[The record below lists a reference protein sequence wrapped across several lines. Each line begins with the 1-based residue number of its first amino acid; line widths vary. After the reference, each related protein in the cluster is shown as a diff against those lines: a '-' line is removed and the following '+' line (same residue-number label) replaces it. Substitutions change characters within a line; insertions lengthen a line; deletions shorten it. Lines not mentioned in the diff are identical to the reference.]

1 MRGESGEILH
11 GTKGSSTLDRLL
23 NSLDHA
29 SLDPDEWPNLCD
41 HLSDLVDGDG
51 ALLVPY
57 DTDDRN
63 LAMPHSPRLAGPLAN
78 CIELGWHKRDI
89 RKAGVPKAIRTGF
102 VTDHDIIA
110 PEDMD
115 RHPFYDW
122 LGSVGLKWYVGV
134 TFKFDDRVWC
144 AAVNARPQRGAF
156 DQDDIGQ
163 LIRLRDS
170 LSLMGKRSALMGH
183 RRVKSMEEAFS
194 SRSLGV
200 AAIGPLGKILF
211 MNQRAEELLGG
222 AELVRNGYLRTN
234 NAQLDRRLSDLVL
247 SAANFRRE
255 LPGLH
260 PRPVVLNLGLLQ
272 ALSIDIVPMPRDFQS
287 VLSGVT
293 ALLTIQD
300 VSPTPHA
307 IGDDVRARYSLT
319 AREFEIARHLVTG
332 RRLADAATAM
342 GVSVA
347 TARQHLKSIFSK
359 TGTHRQAE
367 LVALLTRT

>member
-1 MRGESGEILH
+1 ML
-11 GTKGSSTLDRLL
+11 GTKGHSILEKLQD
-23 NSLDHA
+23 SLDHA
-29 SLDPDEWPNLCD
+29 SLDPEEWPALCD
-41 HLSDLVDGDG
+41 HLSDFVDGDG
-51 ALLVPY
+51 GMLVPY
-57 DTDDRN
+57 DSDDRN
-63 LAMPHSPRLAGPLAN
+63 LAMPHSPRLAGALVN
-78 CIELGWHKRDI
+78 CFELGWHKRDF
-89 RKAGVPKAIRTGF
+89 RRAGVPKAIRTGF
-102 VTDHDIIA
+102 VTDHDLIA

-122 LGSVGLKWYVGV
+122 LGTVGLKWYVGV
-134 TFKFDDRVWC
+134 TFKFDDRIWC
-144 AAVNARPQRGAF
+144 AAVNARPERGAF
-156 DQDDIGQ
+156 GSDDIDK
-163 LIRLRDS
+163 LMKLRDS

-194 SRSLGV
+194 ARNSGV
-200 AAIGPLGKILF
+200 AAIGALGKILS

-222 AELVRNGYLRTN
+222 AELVRNGYLRTSN
-234 NAQLDRRLSDLVL
+234 VQLDRRLSDLVL
-247 SAANFRRE
+247 SAANFKRE

-260 PRPVVLNLGLLQ
+260 PRPVVLNLDPFR

-300 VSPTPHA
+300 ISPSPHA
-307 IGDDVRARYSLT
+307 ISDDVRSRYALT
-319 AREFEIARHLVTG
+319 AREFEIARHLVAG

-347 TARQHLKSIFSK
+347 TTRQHLKSIFSK

-367 LVALLTRT
+367 LVALLTRSDR